1 MKGAVQS
8 GCPTPSPIG
17 AEAAAKRS
25 KGRGQETDVSLT
37 RSSSPGAVESE
48 KSVKESP
55 DGHLLS
61 GEGPDA
67 DTEQPDPLQHLAV
80 KHISAVSSKLKDDV
94 AQTCSQQK
102 KRETRENPVGKHS
115 QDSAPEARDLNAC
128 GTQAEDINVQDRQV

>member
-1 MKGAVQS
+1 M
-8 GCPTPSPIG
+8 
-17 AEAAAKRS
+17 
-25 KGRGQETDVSLT
+25 GRGQKADVSLT
-37 RSSSPGAVESE
+37 QSSSPGAVQSE

-80 KHISAVSSKLKDDV
+80 KHAVSSKLKDDV
-94 AQTCSQQK
+94 TQTCSQAEEMRN
-102 KRETRENPVGKHS
+102 KRIQLENTLKT
-115 QDSAPEARDLNAC
+115 APEVRDLNAC